1 MVSKNSFKTNLII
14 GASLVL
20 ILALPVIG
28 AAWTL
33 EPVATSGVVFS
44 TITGGTELINLI
56 NSAIGWVQVVLF
68 TFAVLFLIFAAFS
81 YLTSGGDP
89 EKTKTAMNSVIYA
102 IVAIAVAMI
111 SFGIKAVVQSILG
124 AA

>member
-1 MVSKNSFKTNLII
+1 MNTKKLSRYLIGITVCAVIFSFL
-14 GASLVL
+14 S
-20 ILALPVIG
+20 
-28 AAWTL
+28 AAA
-33 EPVATSGVVFS
+33 VAVAEDAPGDVKVPLTSGAD
-44 TITGGTELINLI
+44 LINLI
-56 NSAIGWVQVVLF
+56 NSVIGWVQVVFF
-68 TFAVLFLIFAAFS
+68 TFAVLFIIFAAFS

-89 EKTKTAMNSVIYA
+89 EKTKTAMNAVIYA